1 MPPDGGGYRGF
12 VCFRLGAAMAE
23 LEMMTVKEV
32 ATYLKM
38 KPVTIYK
45 LAKEGKIPAFKVA
58 SFWRFKR
65 DLIEKWAIDESKKN
79 LRPDRVKASDPAGA

>member
-1 MPPDGGGYRGF
+1 
-12 VCFRLGAAMAE
+12 MAE

-32 ATYLKM
+32 ADYLKM

-58 SFWRFKR
+58 SFWRFKK
-65 DLIEKWAIDESKKN
+65 DLIEKWAIDESRKN
-79 LRPDRVKASDPAGA
+79 LLPDGKKGLVSEVSGPT

>member
-1 MPPDGGGYRGF
+1 MSF
-12 VCFRLGAAMAE
+12 CVFFFLGSALAE

-32 ATYLKM
+32 AEYLKM

-58 SFWRFKR
+58 SFWRFKK
-65 DLIEKWAIDESKKN
+65 DLIERWAIDESKKN
-79 LRPDRVKASDPAGA
+79 YRPESGRRTAIVSGDPTN

>member
-1 MPPDGGGYRGF
+1 
-12 VCFRLGAAMAE
+12 MAE
-23 LEMMTVKEV
+23 LEMLTVKEV
-32 ATYLKM
+32 AEYLKM

-65 DLIEKWAIDESKKN
+65 DLIEKWAVDESRKN
-79 LRPDRVKASDPAGA
+79 LRAPRVRDTETTGS

>member
-1 MPPDGGGYRGF
+1 
-12 VCFRLGAAMAE
+12 MAE

-65 DLIEKWAIDESKKN
+65 DLIEKWAVDESKKN
-79 LRPDRVKASDPAGA
+79 LRGEKAKATLGESASQ

>member
-1 MPPDGGGYRGF
+1 
-12 VCFRLGAAMAE
+12 MAE

-32 ATYLKM
+32 ADYLKM

-58 SFWRFKR
+58 SFWRFKK
-65 DLIEKWAIDESKKN
+65 DLIEKWAIDESRKN
-79 LRPDRVKASDPAGA
+79 LRPDVKKGLVSEVSGPT